1 MQFPEWSDLGSV
13 SNETRMTWENE
24 THLRNEYRRYYDGS
38 IFKEK
43 VPVENVPTEDAPLMY
58 PVGVNLVKMLCTAQ
72 ADSLFGEFEDQA
84 IMFETDQDNIRDD
97 SYTHAIELLN
107 NIFRTSNGNTM
118 FYEMDL
124 DRQVYGGAAMKVSP
138 DLHKKGFIR
147 WQRVP
152 LDSFYPVFD
161 PDNPDELLEVYTM
174 LQMTSEQ
181 VVAKYG
187 IRPSGETSVR
197 IEHWTRTSYENF
209 IDGIKISAY
218 SGINP
223 WGFVPYIYVPRVR
236 SASWWG
242 DALTQEI
249 IPVQDELNMRL
260 ADLGEAISYAA
271 HPTRYG
277 INLPRAFNTKNFPIG
292 YSAMWDLGRTLG
304 SNPAPMVG
312 MLEAKNPIPQGVFDY
327 LKFIY
332 DWSRTSSFSPP
343 IAFGEDQG
351 GGQRSGATLEIRM
364 WPLVKAVR
372 RSRAYLTAGILRAI
386 WMSAEILRQKNI
398 SGVQVRALQKMRDGM
413 IIPRMAPVMP
423 KDHQQ
428 IVDEVVK
435 LLSTNPPT
443 ISLETAQKALGRGA
457 GEVDR
462 IKAMLQ
468 DEALWKTLQTEQ
480 ENDEENGE
488 EDADKKDDKK
498 DNPKPEAKSDE
509 VRPTK

>member
-13 SNETRMTWENE
+13 SDVTRQTWEDE
-24 THLRNEYRRYYDGS
+24 TALRNEYRRYFDGS

-72 ADSLFGEFEDQA
+72 ADSLFGEWEDQ
-84 IMFETDQDNIRDD
+84 IITFETDQDNIRDE
-97 SYTHAIELLN
+97 SYTRAIELLN
-107 NIFRTSNGNTM
+107 AIFRSSNGNTM

-124 DRQVYGGAAMKVSP
+124 DRQVYGGSAMKVSP
-138 DLHKKGFIR
+138 ALDRKGYVR

-161 PDNPDELLEVYTM
+161 PDNPDELLEVYT
-174 LQMTSEQ
+174 LVQMTAEQ
-181 VVAKYG
+181 AIAKYG
-187 IRPSGETSVR
+187 IKPTGETVAR

-209 IDGIKISAY
+209 IDGIRISAY
-218 SGINP
+218 SGVNP
-223 WGFVPYIYVPRVR
+223 WGFVPYIYIPRIR

-242 DALTQEI
+242 DSLTQEI

-260 ADLGEAISYAA
+260 ADLGEAISYSA

-277 INLPRAFNTKNFPIG
+277 VNLPRAFNTKNFPIG
-292 YSAMWDLGRTLG
+292 YSSMWDLGRTLG
-304 SNPAPMVG
+304 SNPAPEVG
-312 MLEAKNPIPQGVFDY
+312 MLEAKNPIPEGVFSY

-332 DWSRTSSFSPP
+332 DWARTSSFAPP

-372 RSRAYLTAGILRAI
+372 RSRSYMTVGILRAI
-386 WMSAEILRQKNI
+386 WMSAQILAQKGI
-398 SGVQVRALQKMRDGM
+398 SDVSVRALQKMRDGL
-413 IIPRMAPVMP
+413 IIPRMSPVMP
-423 KDHQQ
+423 RDHQQ
-428 IVDEVVK
+428 VVDEVVK

-443 ISLETAQKALGRGA
+443 ISLETSQKILGRGA

-462 IKAMLQ
+462 IKDMLKDKELMKSLEEPKEDGDDT
-468 DEALWKTLQTEQ
+468 DEK
-480 ENDEENGE
+480 DEKDK
-488 EDADKKDDKK
+488 EDKSKS
-498 DNPKPEAKSDE
+498 EAKKNE